1 MYLWLSVIHGGGST
15 DADAITAVYQDELI
29 GMGRWKDKKW
39 MDLRGNASIHALL
52 Q

>member
-1 MYLWLSVIHGGGST
+1 MYLLLSDIHGVGST
-15 DADAITAVYQDELI
+15 DAITAVYQYQDELI
-29 GMGRWKDKKW
+29 GMKDKKW